1 MGKLILD
8 CLLLKQSAFEHVE
21 EYSNFTLYSA
31 AIVRITAIC
40 LAVGA
45 IPLVGGF
52 DAVSIIFALLKW
64 GILAGITYALGV
76 TILKTPKTHATI
88 GQVARTLGFAQLPGA
103 FYLLGL
109 INPLFVLG
117 VFIWQSWASVLAI
130 RSALDYERK
139 LRALLVW
146 MIGVIMTAVLLTTLR
161 DILGI

>member
-1 MGKLILD
+1 M
-8 CLLLKQSAFEHVE
+8 
-21 EYSNFTLYSA
+21 
-31 AIVRITAIC
+31 
-40 LAVGA
+40 
-45 IPLVGGF
+45 
-52 DAVSIIFALLKW
+52 
-64 GILAGITYALGV
+64 

-130 RSALDYERK
+130 RSALDYDRK